1 MHVRYAKRRQRNQA
15 GGTYTTSA
23 RPNEC
28 GGFTLVEVVISI
40 LVVGI
45 MLVAALNTVG
55 GVFRNYAIAQERQQ
69 AYTLTSQLMAE
80 ILQAR
85 YEDPNDPP
93 AFGLETGE
101 STTPRTGYDDVDDFD
116 GWSVSPPQARDG
128 SIMPNSEGWTRV
140 VRVRWVDTLDP
151 TTELSSETGLK
162 KIEVEVISPRD
173 KKFSIVAL
181 RASSGM
187 LALQPPVDRTYVTA
201 LQASL
206 QLGPEA
212 APSEDAVAVSNHA
225 QDE

>member
-1 MHVRYAKRRQRNQA
+1 MRVRSATMRPRSPFW
-15 GGTYTTSA
+15 GTDSVSA
-23 RPNEC
+23 RPNRR
-28 GGFTLVEVVISI
+28 GGFTLVEVVISF

-45 MLVAALNTVG
+45 MLVAALNMVG
-55 GVFRNYAIAQERQQ
+55 GVFRNYAITQERQQ
-69 AYTLTSQLMAE
+69 AYCLISELMAE

-85 YEDPNDPP
+85 YEDLNDPP
-93 AFGLETGE
+93 TFGLEAGE
-101 STTPRTGYDDVDDFD
+101 SSTPRTGYDDVDDYD

-140 VRVRWVDTLDP
+140 VRVWWVNTLDP
-151 TTELSSETGLK
+151 KTETGSETGLK

-173 KKFSIVAL
+173 KKFSAMAL

-187 LALQPPVDRTYVTA
+187 LELKPPLDRTYVTA

-212 APSEDAVAVSNHA
+212 APSKDAVAVSNHA

>member
-1 MHVRYAKRRQRNQA
+1 
-15 GGTYTTSA
+15 
-23 RPNEC
+23 
-28 GGFTLVEVVISI
+28 
-40 LVVGI
+40 
-45 MLVAALNTVG
+45 
-55 GVFRNYAIAQERQQ
+55 
-69 AYTLTSQLMAE
+69 MAE